1 VSSLPLASIRG
12 DVGNYV
18 DVLAYLYTLVIIL
31 YVLSSL
37 MLSLGVRIP
46 YNRAT
51 NAVLTFLRQVCE
63 PYLRIFR
70 RILPSFG
77 GLDFSPI
84 VGIIIVRLAGSLL
97 SRVIRGS

>member
-1 VSSLPLASIRG
+1 MSALPLASIRG
-12 DVGNYV
+12 QVGNYV

-37 MLSLGVRIP
+37 MFSLGVRIP
-46 YNRAT
+46 YNRWS
-51 NAVLTFLRQVCE
+51 NAALTFLRQLTE

-70 RILPSFG
+70 RFLPSFG

-84 VGIIIVRLAGSLL
+84 LGIIVVRLVGSLL
-97 SRVIRGS
+97 ARAIRGS